1 MAPAMI
7 RHALALSAVTLLA
20 CNGCN
25 DKNAP
30 PANAGIPAGSGV
42 VAAAA
47 GETVVHAEDGGKSF
61 DVARGGIVTF
71 KLTSNSGTGYLWT
84 PTQVDGNLLAQQGER
99 ASETSSDAPGSSKLD
114 VYRFVALSPGS
125 TLVEMSLKRPFGSA
139 PPARALR
146 VTVNVR

>member
-42 VAAAA
+42 AAAAA
-47 GETVVHAEDGGKSF
+47 GETVVHAEDDGKSF
-61 DVARGGIVTF
+61 AVARGGIVTL
-71 KLTSNSGTGYLWT
+71 KPTSNSGTGSPWT
-84 PTQVDGNLLAQQGER
+84 PPQADGNPPAHPDER
-99 ASETSSDAPGSSKLD
+99 AAEAAPAAPG
-114 VYRFVALSPGS
+114 
-125 TLVEMSLKRPFGSA
+125 
-139 PPARALR
+139 
-146 VTVNVR
+146 